1 MIVETYFNIIGRGK
15 VFVIDLEKNNLPTL
29 RKDLNLIGKEI
40 TIENKQ
46 YLVTGVELQGLGEKA
61 IHRSSWIINKT
72 IIMNKFKT
80 VYKQ

>member
-61 IHRSSWIINKT
+61 IHRVAGLLT
-72 IIMNKFKT
+72 
-80 VYKQ
+80 KQL